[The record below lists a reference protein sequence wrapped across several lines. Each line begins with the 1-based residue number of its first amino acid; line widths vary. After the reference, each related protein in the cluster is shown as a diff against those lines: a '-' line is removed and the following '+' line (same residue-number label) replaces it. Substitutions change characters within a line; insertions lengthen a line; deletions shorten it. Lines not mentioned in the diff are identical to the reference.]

1 MGASVRGAS
10 VLRLGEEDAVF
21 ASAPWGA
28 ALLPNSFLSVGLC
41 LVKKNE
47 AGTDG

>member
-10 VLRLGEEDAVF
+10 MLWLGEKDAVF
-21 ASAPWGA
+21 PSAPWGT
-28 ALLPNSFLSVGLC
+28 ALLPNSFLSLGLC
-41 LVKKNE
+41 LVKNE